1 MKMSDDFVCAGYFLI
16 REGMR
21 NPRWSLPEPL
31 ASHVISLA
39 PEICDK
45 FTNAWFW
52 TSQSPD
58 SACEFDPAL
67 CNFERYLNWCEQS
80 PYTPHGTV
88 FSSVMAAKTCV
99 KELELNLTGL
109 WLIGVGYPA
118 ALLVPTGGQS
128 PSHELDRGI
137 NAHLDNCQC
146 PLEQGGRFIGFDL
159 VYQWLDTE
167 FDSSWL
173 EFPNLEFIHNVENVN
188 ITSQGLFADL
198 ASTQYLYEHQP
209 NKRGQ
214 IEHLDYWQLWSYPLA

>member
-1 MKMSDDFVCAGYFLI
+1 MADNFVCAGYFLI

-21 NPRWSLPEPL
+21 NPRWSLPQPL

-39 PEICDK
+39 PQICDK
-45 FTNAWFW
+45 FASSWFW

-67 CNFERYLNWCEQS
+67 CNFERYVNWCEQS

-88 FSSVMAAKTCV
+88 FSSVVAAQVCAR
-99 KELELNLTGL
+99 ELELNPAGL

-118 ALLVPTGGQS
+118 A
-128 PSHELDRGI
+128 
-137 NAHLDNCQC
+137 HLNHYQR
-146 PLEQGGRFIGFDL
+146 PLESGGRFIGFDL

-173 EFPNLEFIHNVENVN
+173 EFPNLEFIHNFENVN
-188 ITSQGLFADL
+188 ITPQGLFADL
-198 ASTQYLYEHQP
+198 VSAQYLYERQP
-209 NKRGQ
+209 NQRGQ
-214 IEHLDYWQLWSYPLA
+214 IEHLDYWQLLSYPLG